1 MIQKYQIIKM
11 ARNTH
16 FVKKNKQDLS
26 GEDEFISLVQQ
37 LQTLKKTEVIVIRE
51 YIIVIREYS

>member
-51 YIIVIREYS
+51 YS